1 MPEHSSFGEVMLDT
15 HLASVGPSVPSV
27 PSLKA
32 QAERRTT
39 EAWSDE
45 QALAAAYQQTA
56 PTTAPIKRKPI
67 QRLALC
73 IVFIQALWA
82 IVVPIKNIAT
92 VYYPSTRPDSTR
104 TSALPYEY
112 EQELPSVFPGKDLVP
127 LFNEVLDIT
136 LSNYAV
142 RSELEASGTFDID
155 RIYSLIALDEFA
167 AMSQYYALV
176 LQSSEFPGATL
187 TPRDFSPAAANEK
200 LSVLLRRSAGDNDMG
215 DIEIDLACAQES
227 AFMKASRC
235 TGSDGYPCVGDT
247 PQEGEKRTFE
257 DVDLHT
263 LSNNSGLENNVGLLF
278 MVDFFHQAMSTLFA
292 AKDWTAALETLN
304 YVQLADEALDI
315 GSLSSYK
322 DNTPYLSESDAFLV
336 AVQAAQMETTQL
348 SSCVASE
355 LVVGQF
361 YTRTFILNIIQ
372 SALVSFDLF
381 DGVSEPIVVPST
393 TDAVLKPI
401 FAFDLH
407 VTSGAQSGK
416 IQVEHTNF
424 LKHFRMGSL
433 TMVTSQLKLDHAF
446 SSATQ
451 VTGSSM
457 RMLQAMA
464 FFPDILSVFDSDT
477 KGSGSSAYD
486 YQNYKLIGAT
496 GSGINAFKDSS
507 TGANTWMVYPMAEI
521 GTSEAPADSWWD
533 EAQEYASWFQEQEAD
548 MSTAPFR
555 VFNDHLSISSTLRIT
570 PADDNNQTRC
580 HRALFKVLGK
590 VAYLALVGLSKPT
603 SYLMFMSE
611 VSVDHR
617 TWLLNQVFAEELVG
631 ENFFG
636 DRVAFPYRSGAF
648 TRKDDGSAWV
658 VIPMLNAM
666 IEHFGASETLTT
678 LLQELDRSFTDFV
691 KASNGDLQFPDAASC
706 HVSGLSNAATGQ
718 AAVVSAGDKVSDIY
732 GKIYPGLEGS
742 LTDLLALIPDLNT
755 KMSVAMASRRIYMV
769 TFTSDQ
775 IVGTPV
781 VTELTEGYGPPNYWQ
796 PTAFTAGLRK
806 FWPPKTPLKATVQ
819 QMRAASHCYRM
830 LELRYLNTTTRCFAE
845 PNSVKVL
852 RRAYASEAMRKFFMS
867 LWSMAVMLNTMAW
880 VVVIKYL
887 EKLLKAWRVT
897 RFECLDVHVALQL
910 NLQGLGVLN
919 ISQSLLLLV
928 ATLPALIGFHLP
940 RDSTFVLPQQDGH
953 LPKVAVD
960 VLVTMSMSWFVKLG
974 FEFSNNRISPKRPAD
989 WYHQFRL
996 RWFVLA
1002 LIFVLRLLAPEK
1014 RGHDDGS
1021 YQMWKLVLTCVLS
1034 LLLGTCVTC
1043 VVFLPERRGK
1053 VTAGD
1058 RKEGHDAVL
1067 AALVKQNLP
1076 LNRYGV
1082 LGRTSRG
1089 WSTTGLIVGGWKLAG
1104 RSENGDQV
1112 LRKGAGEILLPKES
1126 GEEDNSS
1133 SSVVQPQMENEVET
1147 SEVEGAFEASKVPSP
1162 MTM

>member
-1 MPEHSSFGEVMLDT
+1 MPERSTFDEVMLDT
-15 HLASVGPSVPSV
+15 PHHLTSVGPSVP
-27 PSLKA
+27 PAAHDLKA
-32 QAERRTT
+32 QHAAAGRKT
-39 EAWSDE
+39 EAWSEE
-45 QALAAAYQQTA
+45 QVLATAYQQSA
-56 PTTAPIKRKPI
+56 PTTTAPIKRKPL

-73 IVFIQALWA
+73 VVFIQALWA
-82 IVVPIKNIAT
+82 VLVPIKNIAT
-92 VYYPSTRPDSTR
+92 VYYPSTRSDSTR

-112 EQELPSVFPGKDLVP
+112 EHEQPSVFPGSDLVP
-127 LFNEVLDIT
+127 LFNKVLDIT

-167 AMSQYYALV
+167 VMSQYYALV
-176 LQSSEFPGATL
+176 LQSSEFPGATF
-187 TPRDFSPAAANEK
+187 TSREFSSANEK
-200 LSVLLRRSAGDNDMG
+200 LSILLRRSAGDHDMG
-215 DIEIDLACAQES
+215 DIQIDLACAKENS
-227 AFMKASRC
+227 FMKATKC

-247 PQEGEKRTFE
+247 PQEGEKRKLE

-263 LSNNSGLENNVGLLF
+263 VSKYSGLENNVGLLF

-304 YVQLADEALDI
+304 YVQSADEALDA

-336 AVQAAQMETTQL
+336 AVQAAQMDTTQL
-348 SSCVASE
+348 SSCVAAE

-361 YTRTFILNIIQ
+361 YSRTFILNIIQ
-372 SALVSFDLF
+372 SALVRFSLF
-381 DGVSEPIVVPST
+381 DGTSESIVVPST
-393 TDAVLKPI
+393 TDAILQPI

-446 SSATQ
+446 SSTTQ

-457 RMLQAMA
+457 RMLQFMA
-464 FFPDILSVFDSDT
+464 FFPDILSVFESET
-477 KGSGSSAYD
+477 KGAGSSAYD
-486 YQNYKLIGAT
+486 YQNYKLIGAAA
-496 GSGINAFKDSS
+496 SGINAFKDSA
-507 TGANTWMVYPMAEI
+507 TGANTWMVYPLAEI
-521 GTSEAPADSWWD
+521 GTTEAPADSWWD
-533 EAQEYASWFQEQEAD
+533 EAEEYASWFQEQEGD
-548 MSTAPFR
+548 MNTAPFR
-555 VFNDHLSISSTLRIT
+555 VFNSHLGISSTLRIT

-590 VAYLALVGLSKPT
+590 VAYLALVDRSKPT

-658 VIPMLNAM
+658 VIPLLNAM
-666 IEHFGASETLTT
+666 IEHFGVLETLTSI
-678 LLQELDRSFTDFV
+678 LQEIDRSFTDFV

-706 HVSGLSNAATGQ
+706 HVSGLNTATQ
-718 AAVVSAGDKVSDIY
+718 TASAGDKVNDIY
-732 GKIYPGLEGS
+732 AKIYPGLEAS
-742 LTDLLALIPDLNT
+742 LSDLLALVPDLYT
-755 KMSVAMASRRIYMV
+755 KMSVAMASKRIDIV

-781 VTELTEGYGPPNYWQ
+781 VTELTEGFGPPNYWK

-806 FWPPKTPLKATVQ
+806 FWPPRTPPKATVQ
-819 QMRAASHCYRM
+819 QMRAASHCYQM
-830 LELRYLNTTTRCFAE
+830 LELRYLNTTTRCFTE
-845 PNSVKVL
+845 PNSVKVQ
-852 RRAYASEAMRKFFMS
+852 RRMYASEAMRKFFMS

-880 VVVIKYL
+880 VIVLKYL

-897 RFECLDVHVALQL
+897 RFECLDLQVALQL
-910 NLQGLGVLN
+910 NLQGMGVLN

-928 ATLPALIGFHLP
+928 ATLPSLLGFHLP
-940 RDSTFVLPQQDGH
+940 RDSTFVLPHQDGH
-953 LPKVAVD
+953 LPKILVD
-960 VLVTMSMSWFVKLG
+960 LLVTLSMSWFMKLG

-989 WYHQFRL
+989 WYYVFRL
-996 RWFVLA
+996 RLLVLA
-1002 LIFVLRLLAPEK
+1002 LIFVLRLIAPEK
-1014 RGHDDGS
+1014 SGHDDSS
-1021 YQMWKLVLTCVLS
+1021 YQMWKLVLTCVIS
-1034 LLLGTCVTC
+1034 LFLGACVTC

-1053 VTAGD
+1053 VTVGD

-1112 LRKGAGEILLPKES
+1112 LRKGAGEILLPKEC
-1126 GEEDNSS
+1126 GDEDSS
-1133 SSVVQPQMENEVET
+1133 SSMVQPQLDNEVET
-1147 SEVEGAFEASKVPSP
+1147 LEVEGAFEASKVPSP
-1162 MTM
+1162 